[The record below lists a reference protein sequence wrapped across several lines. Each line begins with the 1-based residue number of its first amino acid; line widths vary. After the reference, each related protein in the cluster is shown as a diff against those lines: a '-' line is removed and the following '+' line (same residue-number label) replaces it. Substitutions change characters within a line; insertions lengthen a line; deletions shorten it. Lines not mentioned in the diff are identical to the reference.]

1 EPDLLGRAAASAAVL
16 DSATIAQHALAA
28 FDYRPLAG
36 PDTSCPAGSGW
47 PGPVAAGC
55 PAADTSAQYGHH
67 SHGVQPGTN
76 LSTARWKLEKPGPCP
91 GFFSLRIQEQESGCL
106 VPAPT
111 LYWPHHPSAGH
122 CHDSSSIKTGPRQ
135 PLPRGRTVSGRA
147 GPGLAS
153 IGRPRGSLH
162 PSATPRTRPVRS
174 PDPLGG

>member
-1 EPDLLGRAAASAAVL
+1 RLSVHALELPHVLAGRRLYRAALDLEPDLLGRAAASAAVL
-16 DSATIAQHALAA
+16 DSATITQHALAA

-91 GFFSLRIQEQESGCL
+91 GFF
-106 VPAPT
+106 
-111 LYWPHHPSAGH
+111 
-122 CHDSSSIKTGPRQ
+122 
-135 PLPRGRTVSGRA
+135 
-147 GPGLAS
+147 
-153 IGRPRGSLH
+153 
-162 PSATPRTRPVRS
+162 
-174 PDPLGG
+174 